1 MWEELRALVEPL
13 VKAEDTTQEVPTSG
27 KLRCYEE
34 AMRICGRV
42 RSFDVGRDYFYESM
56 LMDAKSLDG
65 ALSVAANLLKREAQ
79 RRELLDSMA
88 NARSVAVVEQ
98 AMRTAGSVKDAVEMQ
113 AAARMV
119 QLFHELDKAK
129 DKSEKKEAEAKASK
143 KESKSLGER
152 VVEME
157 QQLGNDAATIM
168 DLRNKLAEAKRDRKV
183 ALEQAGEVESRV
195 EKERKLLNSV
205 RESLAALE
213 RENESL
219 KGEIALLKDDLG
231 VHKDLHKEISKLEE
245 EADTAR
251 QRQRRAEEETERYRE
266 EASGERETRRRLDRH
281 LMETE
286 GHVQNLKGDIKEL
299 EEKKAAVEDLL
310 DLARMDL
317 KHEKTWREEWNEVHN
332 EVRDAV
338 ARLYTADA
346 PAVIDE
352 RSHQIMAILQER
364 IRSEGFLRSRVAELE
379 DQVAR
384 ESAERINYE
393 RRLAEAQQEM
403 VEVRVRAAKA
413 GLGGYD
419 DREADSYRHEARAI
433 TLEVARDGGA
443 PSLIP
448 KPAAVGGR
456 GGNSAALRAG
466 ANIASKR

>member
-1 MWEELRALVEPL
+1 LWEELRALVEPL
-13 VKAEDTTQEVPTSG
+13 VKAEDTTQEVPTTG

-34 AMRICGRV
+34 AIRMCARV

-65 ALSVAANLLKREAQ
+65 ALSVAANLLRREAQ

-88 NARSVAVVEQ
+88 NARTVVVVEQ

-183 ALEQAGEVESRV
+183 ALE
-195 EKERKLLNSV
+195 KERKLLNSV

-251 QRQRRAEEETERYRE
+251 QRQRRAEEETERYRQ

-419 DREADSYRHEARAI
+419 DREADSYRHESRAI
-433 TLEVARDGGA
+433 TLEVGRDGGA

-456 GGNSAALRAG
+456 GGNTAASRAG